1 MKTFCTIQ
9 EFEVY
14 PIVKYLKQSF
24 SLKSYIFL
32 LFNKNTF
39 VPIFHIFI
47 LYIWLSTVIT
57 VYIVTVIALRE
68 TCYLA
73 ILEKNSCFSKRILRI
88 KENVENRCLKRLL
101 SLSEFCG

>member
-1 MKTFCTIQ
+1 M
-9 EFEVY
+9 
-14 PIVKYLKQSF
+14 
-24 SLKSYIFL
+24 
-32 LFNKNTF
+32 
-39 VPIFHIFI
+39 
-47 LYIWLSTVIT
+47 VIT

-88 KENVENRCLKRLL
+88 KENVENRYLKRLL